1 MEYLTVEYIKAH
13 SRIDYN
19 CEDDL
24 IDLYGS
30 AAESAVLDL
39 LGRSL
44 DDLKE
49 ANGGLVPPKVIVAT
63 LEITD
68 ILLSHRSPIDNI
80 SKSIIPYNYDM
91 FLKPYIVLT
100 SNT

>member
-13 SRIDYN
+13 SRIDYD

-30 AAESAVLDL
+30 AAERAILNL

-49 ANGGLVPPKVIVAT
+49 ANDGLVPPDVIVAT
-63 LEITD
+63 FQLADNLIR
-68 ILLSHRSPIDNI
+68 HRSPVEQVNL
-80 SKSIIPYNYDM
+80 SSVPYGYDLM
-91 FLKPYIVLT
+91 LKPYIAL
-100 SNT
+100 

>member
-13 SRIDYN
+13 SRIDYD

-30 AAESAVLDL
+30 AAERAILNL

-49 ANGGLVPPKVIVAT
+49 ANDGLVPPDVIVAT
-63 LEITD
+63 FQLADNLIR
-68 ILLSHRSPIDNI
+68 HRSPVEQV
-80 SKSIIPYNYDM
+80 SLSSVPYGYDLM
-91 FLKPYIVLT
+91 LKPYFAL
-100 SNT
+100 

>member
-13 SRIDYN
+13 SRIDYD

-24 IDLYGS
+24 IDAYGT
-30 AAESAVLDL
+30 AAEQTILKL

-49 ANGGLVPPKVIVAT
+49 VNDGMVPAPVIVAT
-63 LEITD
+63 YQIADSLIQHRAPIEQVN
-68 ILLSHRSPIDNI
+68 LSVVPYGIDL
-80 SKSIIPYNYDM
+80 M
-91 FLKPYIVLT
+91 LKPYIVL
-100 SNT
+100 

>member
-13 SRIDYN
+13 SRIDYD

-24 IDLYGS
+24 IDAYGT
-30 AAESAVLDL
+30 AAEKTVIKL

-49 ANGGLVPPKVIVAT
+49 ANDGMVPAPVIVAT
-63 LEITD
+63 YQIADSLIQHRAPTEQVN
-68 ILLSHRSPIDNI
+68 LSVVPYGIDL
-80 SKSIIPYNYDM
+80 M
-91 FLKPYIVLT
+91 LKPYIVL
-100 SNT
+100 

>member
-13 SRIDYN
+13 SRIDYG

-30 AAESAVLDL
+30 AAERAILNL

-49 ANGGLVPPKVIVAT
+49 ANDGLVPPDVIVAT
-63 LEITD
+63 FQLADNLIR
-68 ILLSHRSPIDNI
+68 HRSPVEQV
-80 SKSIIPYNYDM
+80 SLSLVPYGYDLM
-91 FLKPYIVLT
+91 LKPYIAL
-100 SNT
+100 

>member
-13 SRIDYN
+13 SRIDYD

-30 AAESAVLDL
+30 AAERSILNL

-49 ANGGLVPPKVIVAT
+49 ANDGLVPPDVIVAT
-63 LEITD
+63 FQLADNLIR
-68 ILLSHRSPIDNI
+68 HRSPVEQV
-80 SKSIIPYNYDM
+80 SLSSVPYGYDLM
-91 FLKPYIVLT
+91 LKPYIAL
-100 SNT
+100 

>member
-13 SRIDYN
+13 SRIDYD

-30 AAESAVLDL
+30 AAERAILNL

-49 ANGGLVPPKVIVAT
+49 ANDGLVPPDVIVAT
-63 LEITD
+63 FQLADTLIR
-68 ILLSHRSPIDNI
+68 HRSPVEQV
-80 SKSIIPYNYDM
+80 SLSSVPYGYDLM
-91 FLKPYIVLT
+91 LKPYIAL
-100 SNT
+100 

>member
-13 SRIDYN
+13 SRIDYD

-30 AAESAVLDL
+30 AAERAILNL

-49 ANGGLVPPKVIVAT
+49 ANDGLVPPDVIVAT
-63 LEITD
+63 FQLADNLIR
-68 ILLSHRSPIDNI
+68 HRSPVEQV
-80 SKSIIPYNYDM
+80 SLSSVPYGYDLM
-91 FLKPYIVLT
+91 LKPYIAL
-100 SNT
+100 

>member
-13 SRIDYN
+13 SRIDYD

-30 AAESAVLDL
+30 AAERAVLNL
-39 LGRSL
+39 LNRSL

-49 ANGGLVPPKVIVAT
+49 ANDGMVPPDVIVAT
-63 LEITD
+63 FQLADNLIQHRAPAEQIH
-68 ILLSHRSPIDNI
+68 LSSV
-80 SKSIIPYNYDM
+80 PYGYDLM
-91 FLKPYIVLT
+91 LKPYMAL
-100 SNT
+100 